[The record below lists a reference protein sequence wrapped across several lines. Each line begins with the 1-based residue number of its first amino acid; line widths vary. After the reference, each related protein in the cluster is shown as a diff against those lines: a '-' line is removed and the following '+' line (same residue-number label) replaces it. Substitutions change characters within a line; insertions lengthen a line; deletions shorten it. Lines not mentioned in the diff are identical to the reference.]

1 MATVLEGI
9 MSNIVEIFNIE
20 EPYTNG
26 ITKVEFSVLN
36 KSQIL
41 ISVFDRDRLGKD
53 EYIPVEI
60 SKEQLESLRDWI
72 DYQLGR
78 LYD

>member
-1 MATVLEGI
+1 MVKIDGNCGCGI
-9 MSNIVEIFNIE
+9 GGFMSSNIVEIFNIE

-41 ISVFDRDRLGKD
+41 ISVF
-53 EYIPVEI
+53 
-60 SKEQLESLRDWI
+60 
-72 DYQLGR
+72 
-78 LYD
+78 